1 MQFMHDR
8 TYLRATQTFGYLIF
22 DKNCD
27 FSEFIVKTKDSTRP
41 KKGPIE
47 HVIGRIQKSYLF
59 PS

>member
-27 FSEFIVKTKDSTRP
+27 FSEFIVKTKDSTQP
-41 KKGPIE
+41 KKKDP
-47 HVIGRIQKSYLF
+47 
-59 PS
+59 PST